1 MRVHEEHHPPDLAQ
15 HAALGDGLELDV
27 RVEQNALAGRHP
39 RVVLALFT
47 HVDDGEP
54 ERPLEGRVSLE
65 HELAA
70 NQQERELSVT
80 IGARLAPGGLHLGR
94 AVQPL
99 ALLVDG
105 GEHFLEWSAL
115 ALGGSRGTGLVRMV
129 D

>member
-1 MRVHEEHHPPDLAQ
+1 M
-15 HAALGDGLELDV
+15 
-27 RVEQNALAGRHP
+27 
-39 RVVLALFT
+39 VLALLT

-54 ERPLEGRVSLE
+54 ERPLKGRIPLE

-70 NQQERELSVT
+70 HQQERELSVT
-80 IGARLAPGGLHLGR
+80 IGARLAPDGLHLGR

-105 GEHFLEWSAL
+105 GEHFLEWSVL
-115 ALGGSRGTGLVRMV
+115 ALGGSRGAGLVRMI